1 MNFIRRILS
10 VALCLLLLCSV
21 FAFSA
26 FAASDYNKD
35 DLSFIKTLVSKS
47 PLLSADF
54 DTSVASELSD
64 AAEYLGDWSEQGNEK
79 RLISLDLASAGITDV
94 AGTIDASV
102 LSFLTSVNISRN
114 FEVSELTL
122 PKNGKLNSV
131 DISETAIKTLDL
143 SGQSALTSLKASGTV
158 LDAVNLSEAENIST
172 LQLGAVSSFVDKRGV
187 ELKFNNSPLAKMV
200 AMNYNFDTTK
210 VTVTYSHE
218 VGEVFLNKDLLP
230 SGASAVTQD
239 LFDDG
244 RPYSETTVWFT
255 LSENMTFEPAFVSN
269 SVEIESITVDGVII
283 KPNGAGVYVAE
294 VSSDKTEIEVL
305 VVTNSGA
312 ATVTGAGKL
321 SLTEGENTFTIR
333 VTSADGSDFK
343 EYTLKIVR
351 TPTFQKKSN
360 NIGIIIAI
368 IAAVLTA
375 GAAVA
380 VILIRKK
387 NKK

>member
-94 AGTIDASV
+94 AGTIDASA

-158 LDAVNLSEAENIST
+158 LDAVNLREAENITT
-172 LQLGAVSSFVDKRGV
+172 LQLGAVSSFFDKRGV

-218 VGEVFLNKDLLP
+218 VGEVFLSKDLLP

-255 LSENMTFEPAFVSN
+255 LSENMTFEPTFVSN
-269 SVEIESITVDGVII
+269 SVDIESITVDGVII
-283 KPNGAGVYVAE
+283 EPNGSGVYVAE

-321 SLTEGENTFTIR
+321 SLTEGENTFTIK
-333 VTSADGSDFK
+333 VTSADGSDFE

-368 IAAVLTA
+368 IVAVLTA